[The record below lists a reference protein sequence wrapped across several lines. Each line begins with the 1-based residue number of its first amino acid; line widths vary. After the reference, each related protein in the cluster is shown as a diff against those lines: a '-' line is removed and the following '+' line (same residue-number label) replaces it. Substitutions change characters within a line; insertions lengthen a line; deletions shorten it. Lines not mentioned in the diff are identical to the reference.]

1 MNILSAPYGRFTAA
15 MLPGFLLVSTLFV
28 AVPSPLTAAEVSPAT
43 DTPVEKAAEAEDTV
57 AAATEASASTKG
69 SSGTSPGTATANEQS
84 YAALVKDATRSGGL
98 LPLYRKEDKL
108 YAEIPSRLL
117 DKEFFVIISIARGI
131 GDRFLLGGVS
141 WGDGDDWIWSFHKA
155 DDKLQ
160 VIRKNVRFFAKKGSP
175 EEAAVT
181 NAFTDSI
188 LFSVPILATTPG
200 GGHLIDCEKIFFTD
214 LPKISS
220 QLSGFSF
227 AKDRSTWASAKAF
240 EDNVELEVAA
250 TYASSGKTEFD
261 TVPDSRA
268 ATLNLHY
275 SLSLLPQTDY
285 QPRLADPRVG
295 YFVTAL
301 KDFSQEAHDDRFV
314 RYVNRWRLEKADP
327 KAAVSPPK
335 KPLVFWIERTVPYRY
350 RQPIRDGIEAWNE
363 AFEKAGF
370 ASAIEVRQQPD
381 KTDWDPEDVNYNTFR
396 WITSGRSFAM
406 GPSRVNPRTGQIL
419 DADIIFDADFV
430 KHWRTEFETFTPASI
445 AWLTGGFDPA
455 ATGEGGNLQAASC
468 GCGHCSLFAGHGYQT
483 ALGLLAM
490 AAPVTPGVDEK
501 EREKLIRQGLTLVA
515 MHELGHTLGL
525 RHNFKGT
532 ALATLAEINAAD
544 PGGRKP
550 ATTSVMD
557 YIPVNIVPGG
567 EPQAAY
573 YPTALGVYDQWAIQ
587 YGYQPLAGSRPE
599 DERAALQKIASRS
612 GEPEL
617 AYATDEDTEAGD
629 PDPLSNR
636 YDLGSD
642 PLAFAT
648 QRAALV
654 QEVIPTLLERFTSDD
669 AGYER
674 VRQAF
679 GVLVAAHGQ
688 AHFFAARLVGGLY
701 GSRSHRDDP
710 GAPPPFEVVPA
721 ATQRQAVDLLAANI
735 FSDAAYTFPPA
746 FYNQLVSTRW
756 RHWGAQPVNREDY
769 PVHEVVLMWQ
779 QRILEQLLS
788 SQTLTRLA
796 DGELK
801 VAADQEVFTGADLF
815 ATLSAAVF
823 AEINSLKEGTFAS
836 RSPAISSLRRNL
848 QRVVLGHFGR
858 LALGTVGRT
867 AGGVVVSGGAGAAN
881 SPPDA
886 RPLAQLTLRRLR
898 DRIDAVLT
906 SADAAEPV
914 LVLDDASRAH
924 LEGLNSRIDAVLDA
938 DLVTTQP

>member
-1 MNILSAPYGRFTAA
+1 MNVFPASHGRLWPA
-15 MLPGFLLVSTLFV
+15 MFASLLLGSSLFV
-28 AVPSPLTAAEVSPAT
+28 VVPNSLAVADATPASES
-43 DTPVEKAAEAEDTV
+43 PVEKSATAEDAV
-57 AAATEASASTKG
+57 AATTEASTGTPG
-69 SSGTSPGTATANEQS
+69 SSGASSGKATASQQS
-84 YAALVKDATRSGGL
+84 YAALVKDATRSDGL

-141 WGDGDDWIWSFHKA
+141 WGDGDDWIWSFHKV

-175 EEAAVT
+175 EAAAVT

-220 QLSGFSF
+220 QLSGFAF

-295 YFVTAL
+295 YFVTAI
-301 KDFSQEAHDDRFV
+301 KDFSQEANDDRFV
-314 RYVNRWRLEKADP
+314 RYINRWRLEKADP
-327 KAAVSPPK
+327 KEAVSPPK

-350 RQPIRDGIEAWNE
+350 RQPIREGIEAWNQ
-363 AFEKAGF
+363 AFQKAGF

-430 KHWRTEFETFTPASI
+430 KHWRTEFETFSPASI
-445 AWLTGGFDPA
+445 AWLTGGLDPA
-455 ATGEGGNLQAASC
+455 SQPEAVSRQYSTC

-483 ALGLLAM
+483 ALGVLAM
-490 AAPVTPGVDEK
+490 AATALPAVDE
-501 EREKLIRQGLTLVA
+501 EEQETLIRQGLKLVA

-532 ALATLAEINAAD
+532 ALASLDEINAAD
-544 PGGRKP
+544 PAARKP

-567 EPQAAY
+567 KPQADY
-573 YPTALGVYDQWAIQ
+573 YPTTLGVYDHWAIQ
-587 YGYQPLAGSRPE
+587 YGYQPLSGSRPE
-599 DERAALQKIASRS
+599 DEREALQKISSRS

-636 YDLGSD
+636 YDLGRD

-654 QEVIPTLLERFTSDD
+654 QEVIPTLLERFAADD

-679 GVLVAAHGQ
+679 GVLLAAHGQ
-688 AHFFAARLVGGLY
+688 ANFFAARLVGGLY

-721 ATQRQAVDLLAANI
+721 ATQRQAVDLLATNI

-746 FYNQLVSTRW
+746 FYNQLISTRW

-801 VAADQEVFTGADLF
+801 VAGDQEVFTVGDLF
-815 ATLSAAVF
+815 ARLTAAVF
-823 AEINSLKEGTFAS
+823 AEVDSLKDGTFES

-848 QRVVLGHFGR
+848 QRVMLGHLGQ
-858 LALGTVGRT
+858 LALGTAGRS
-867 AGGVVVSGGAGAAN
+867 AGGGVVMAGAGDMNA
-881 SPPDA
+881 SPDA
-886 RPLAQLTLRRLR
+886 RPLAKLTLRRLR
-898 DRIDAVLT
+898 DRIEAVLA

-924 LEGLNSRIDAVLDA
+924 LEDLGGRIDAVLDV